1 MNGIPIIRG
10 INNNVLNF
18 KNAIPLKNPTTNNEQ
33 SFEIDRKLFN
43 KAFQPTVNLS
53 IEQIGSSVIQRESPG
68 IQHGYVVDG
77 PKTSLQKKWIGG
89 NRDASQTTLRRRM
102 NTTGQTIQTPGPVS
116 FNSGNDNNPRIQAL
130 ARVRGG
136 GSRVPL
142 KVTNKPTMSIYL

>member
-10 INNNVLNF
+10 INNNILNF

-53 IEQIGSSVIQRESPG
+53 LEQNGNSVVQRESPG

-77 PKTSLQKKWIGG
+77 PKTVLQKKWIGG

-102 NTTGQTIQTPGPVS
+102 NTTGQTIQTSGPVS
-116 FNSGNDNNPRIQAL
+116 FNAGNDNNPRIQAL
-130 ARVRGG
+130 ARVRGS
-136 GSRVPL
+136 GSRVPP
-142 KVTNKPTMSIYL
+142 KVTNRHTIALKL